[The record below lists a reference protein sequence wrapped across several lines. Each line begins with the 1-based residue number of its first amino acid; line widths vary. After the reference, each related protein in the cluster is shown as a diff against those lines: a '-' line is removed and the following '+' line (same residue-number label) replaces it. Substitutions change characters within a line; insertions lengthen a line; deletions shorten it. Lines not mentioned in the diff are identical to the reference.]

1 MNFFPTVRTLG
12 ACAALAC
19 SLLATTMRPAAAQT
33 APDASWWIRA
43 GAAWV
48 DFDEKVDL
56 SAAGSAVPG
65 ANASVKNNST
75 VLLETGYR
83 LSPSWSLGLT
93 VGYPPTTTLTGT
105 GSVTAVGKVGEVHY
119 APAALTLQ
127 YRIDV
132 WSRYGIY
139 PYVGAGVTYVRV
151 FSSTDGNVS
160 NFHADSA
167 WGRLLQ
173 AGVEYKISDS
183 WGLFL
188 DIKKFVVST
197 TATGNLGPAPV
208 TASVRLDPLVTT
220 AGVMFH
226 F

>member
-1 MNFFPTVRTLG
+1 MIGFRTVRTLG
-12 ACAALAC
+12 ACAAVAC
-19 SLLATTMRPAAAQT
+19 GLLAVTMMPASAQVVQQS
-33 APDASWWIRA
+33 SWWMRA

-56 SAAGSAVPG
+56 SAAGNAVPG
-65 ANASVKNNST
+65 ANATVKNNAT

-83 LSPSWSLGLT
+83 FAPDWSVGLT

-105 GSVTAVGKVGEVHY
+105 GSVAAVGKVGEVKY

-127 YRIDV
+127 YRIDAL
-132 WSRYGIY
+132 SRYGIY
-139 PYVGAGVTYVRV
+139 PYVGAGVTYVKI
-151 FSSTDGNVS
+151 FSATDGNVS

-173 AGVEYKISDS
+173 VGAEYRINET

-188 DIKKFVVST
+188 DIKKFFVST

-220 AGVMFH
+220 AGVAFH